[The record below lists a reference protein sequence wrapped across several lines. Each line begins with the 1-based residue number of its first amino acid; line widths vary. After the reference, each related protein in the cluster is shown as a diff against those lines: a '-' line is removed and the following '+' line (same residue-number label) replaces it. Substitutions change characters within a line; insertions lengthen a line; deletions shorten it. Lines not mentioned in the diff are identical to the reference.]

1 MQENLIKNYI
11 QLDST
16 TKEELIT
23 VNVILEIKIGLDKT
37 VLESIKMNFNKNMTV
52 NDMLKEIII
61 NFNDSL
67 ENNNKKIYLNPE
79 SNEYKLCECLESF
92 EGGIR
97 TYINGNILEK
107 RAKLKNISS
116 RNFKILYSTKD
127 ILLNFQRKKKFAMD
141 VKLFKKY
148 FVYLIN

>member
-1 MQENLIKNYI
+1 MI
-11 QLDST
+11 S
-16 TKEELIT
+16 
-23 VNVILEIKIGLDKT
+23 VNIILEIKIGLDKT

-52 NDMLKEIII
+52 SDMLKEIIV

-79 SNEYKLCECLESF
+79 SNEYKLCECVESF

-116 RNFKILYSTKD
+116 RNFKILYSPKD
-127 ILLNFQRKKKFAMD
+127 ILLNFQRKKKVCD
-141 VKLFKKY
+141 SCE
-148 FVYLIN
+148 II

>member
-11 QLDST
+11 QLESEV
-16 TKEELIT
+16 KEELIT
-23 VNVILEIKIGLDKT
+23 VNIILELKIGVDKT

-67 ENNNKKIYLNPE
+67 ESNNKKVYLNPE
-79 SNEYKLCECLESF
+79 SNEYKLCECVESF
-92 EGGIR
+92 ENGIR

-127 ILLNFQRKKKFAMD
+127 ILLNFERKKKICDACE
-141 VKLFKKY
+141 
-148 FVYLIN
+148 II

>member
-1 MQENLIKNYI
+1 MQSSLTKNYI
-11 QLDST
+11 QLESKI
-16 TKEELIT
+16 KEELIT
-23 VNVILEIKIGLDKT
+23 VNIILELKIGSDKT
-37 VLESIKMNFNKNMTV
+37 VLESIKMNFNKNVTV

-67 ENNNKKIYLNPE
+67 ESNNKKVYLNPE
-79 SNEYKLCECLESF
+79 SNEYKLCECVESF
-92 EGGIR
+92 ENGIR

-127 ILLNFQRKKKFAMD
+127 ILLNFERKKKICDACE
-141 VKLFKKY
+141 
-148 FVYLIN
+148 II

>member
-1 MQENLIKNYI
+1 MQSSLTKNYI
-11 QLDST
+11 QLESKI
-16 TKEELIT
+16 KEELIT
-23 VNVILEIKIGLDKT
+23 VNIILELKIGSDKT
-37 VLESIKMNFNKNMTV
+37 ILESIKMNFNKNMTV

-67 ENNNKKIYLNPE
+67 ESNNKKVYLNPE
-79 SNEYKLCECLESF
+79 SNEYKLCECVESF
-92 EGGIR
+92 ENGIR

-127 ILLNFQRKKKFAMD
+127 ILLNFERKKKICDACE
-141 VKLFKKY
+141 
-148 FVYLIN
+148 II

>member
-1 MQENLIKNYI
+1 MQSSLTKNYI
-11 QLDST
+11 QLESKI
-16 TKEELIT
+16 KEELIT
-23 VNVILEIKIGLDKT
+23 VNIILELKIGSDKT

-52 NDMLKEIII
+52 DDMLKEIII

-67 ENNNKKIYLNPE
+67 ESNNKKVYLNPE
-79 SNEYKLCECLESF
+79 SNEYKLCECVESF
-92 EGGIR
+92 ENGIR

-127 ILLNFQRKKKFAMD
+127 ILLNFERKKKICDACE
-141 VKLFKKY
+141 
-148 FVYLIN
+148 II

>member
-52 NDMLKEIII
+52 KDMLKEIII

-97 TYINGNILEK
+97 KYINGNILEK

-116 RNFKILYSTKD
+116 RNFKILYSPKD
-127 ILLNFQRKKKFAMD
+127 ILLNFQRKKKICD
-141 VKLFKKY
+141 SCE
-148 FVYLIN
+148 II

>member
-11 QLDST
+11 QLEST
-16 TKEELIT
+16 TKEELIS
-23 VNVILEIKIGLDKT
+23 VNVILEIKISLEKT
-37 VLESIKMNFNKNMTV
+37 VLESIKMKFNKNINV

-67 ENNNKKIYLNPE
+67 EKNNKRIYLNPE
-79 SNEYKLCECLESF
+79 SNDYKLCECTESF

-97 TYINGNILEK
+97 TFINGNILEK

-116 RNFKILYSTKD
+116 RNFKIIYSPKD
-127 ILLNFQRKKKFAMD
+127 ILLNFQRKKKICDACFI
-141 VKLFKKY
+141 V
-148 FVYLIN
+148 

>member
-11 QLDST
+11 QLEST
-16 TKEELIT
+16 TKEELIS
-23 VNVILEIKIGLDKT
+23 VNVILEIKLSLEKT
-37 VLESIKMNFNKNMTV
+37 ILESIKIKFNKNINV

-67 ENNNKKIYLNPE
+67 EKNNKRIYLNPE
-79 SNEYKLCECLESF
+79 SNDYKLCECTESF

-116 RNFKILYSTKD
+116 RNFKIIYSPKD
-127 ILLNFQRKKKFAMD
+127 ILLNFQRKKNICDACFI
-141 VKLFKKY
+141 V
-148 FVYLIN
+148 

>member
-11 QLDST
+11 QLESNI
-16 TKEELIT
+16 KEELIS
-23 VNVILEIKIGLDKT
+23 VNIILEIKIGLDKT

-52 NDMLKEIII
+52 SDMLKEIIV

-79 SNEYKLCECLESF
+79 SNEYKLCECVESF

-116 RNFKILYSTKD
+116 RNFKILYSPKD
-127 ILLNFQRKKKFAMD
+127 ILLNFQRKKKVCD
-141 VKLFKKY
+141 SCE
-148 FVYLIN
+148 II

>member
-11 QLDST
+11 QLEST

-23 VNVILEIKIGLDKT
+23 VNIILEIKIGLDKT

-79 SNEYKLCECLESF
+79 SNEYKLCECFENF

-116 RNFKILYSTKD
+116 RNFKILYSPKD
-127 ILLNFQRKKKFAMD
+127 ILLNFQRKKKICD
-141 VKLFKKY
+141 SCQ
-148 FVYLIN
+148 II

>member
-11 QLDST
+11 QLEST
-16 TKEELIT
+16 TKEELIS
-23 VNVILEIKIGLDKT
+23 VNVILEIKISLEKT
-37 VLESIKMNFNKNMTV
+37 ILESIKMKFNKNINV

-67 ENNNKKIYLNPE
+67 EKNNKRIYLNPE
-79 SNEYKLCECLESF
+79 SNDYKLCECTESF

-97 TYINGNILEK
+97 TFINGNLLEK

-116 RNFKILYSTKD
+116 RNFKIIYSPKD
-127 ILLNFQRKKKFAMD
+127 ILLNFQRKKKICDACFI
-141 VKLFKKY
+141 V
-148 FVYLIN
+148 